1 LILRILLCNNAPRKE
16 KLKGD
21 PTLAQEKRPM
31 KSFLTCAALLTLL
44 LFTGASAQATTLS
57 LTDCDAYGCSG
68 SDVFLTVEEVSGGYN
83 VILSIDTTDYTGTED
98 GVVQAGFK
106 AIGGISDDDVTLVSF
121 TDGSWSDATVAGING
136 GGGALC
142 DGAEDPDF
150 VCTSG
155 YANIETD
162 KIYTWTFFVEGG
174 TLLDEWTIKF
184 QYCNEGDT
192 DCKGR
197 LISAPGDPGNPVP
210 EPSAA
215 LVFAAGLLAAAPKL
229 RRRR

>member
-1 LILRILLCNNAPRKE
+1 
-16 KLKGD
+16 
-21 PTLAQEKRPM
+21 M
-31 KSFLTCAALLTLL
+31 KSSGARALLLTFFLL
-44 LFTGASAQATTLS
+44 IGASASATTLS
-57 LTDCDAYGCSG
+57 LTDCDSQGCAG
-68 SDVFLTVEEVSGGYN
+68 SDVFLNVESAGGGDWN
-83 VILSIDTTDYTGTED
+83 ITLSLDSTGYFGSED

-106 AIGGISDDDVTLVSF
+106 AIGGITDADVSLVSF
-121 TDGSWSDATVAGING
+121 SDGSWSTAKVAGING

-142 DGAEDPDF
+142 DGSNEPDF

-155 YANIETD
+155 YANIETN
-162 KIYTWTFFVEGG
+162 KTYTWTFFVEGG

-184 QYCNEGDT
+184 QYCDAGDAN
-192 DCKGR
+192 CKGH
-197 LISAPGDPGNPVP
+197 LISAPGVPVP

>member
-1 LILRILLCNNAPRKE
+1 
-16 KLKGD
+16 
-21 PTLAQEKRPM
+21 M
-31 KSFLTCAALLTLL
+31 KSILTRAALLTLL
-44 LFTGASAQATTLS
+44 LFTGVSAQATTLS
-57 LTDCDAYGCSG
+57 LTDCDAYGCAG
-68 SDVFLTVEEVSGGYN
+68 SDVFLTVESDGGGN
-83 VILSIDTTDYTGTED
+83 WNITLAIDSTGYTGSED

-106 AIGGISDDDVTLVSF
+106 AIGGISDADVTLVSF

-142 DGAEDPDF
+142 DGASDPDF

-155 YANIETD
+155 YANIETN
-162 KIYTWTFFVEGG
+162 KTYTWTFFVEGG

-184 QYCNEGDT
+184 QYCDQGDT
-192 DCKGR
+192 DCNGH
-197 LISAPGDPGNPVP
+197 LISAPGTPGDPGSPVP